1 MEPPIRPYNPN
12 GPGGPRPPVARAG
25 ERTEAALALPA
36 GSAVSESSLA
46 MRVESRR
53 GARLVA
59 DVIEVDTTTPRDD
72 LSELSD
78 LSDPLEV
85 ADDLSVAPPDE
96 PTPRRTRRRATAR
109 APEDAPHPRVKV
121 AAKPPAKVATKR
133 GAAGARSETAPPVVV
148 AAVAPVAPISD
159 GARPMA
165 RIQADDQRDVTTS
178 DSGASAAR
186 HVAAEAS
193 AQPKVIEA
201 GPVVGV
207 ADFEDIFTRF
217 QTPLTNFVFRLVG
230 NREQA
235 YDLTQD
241 VFVKAY
247 RALSAG
253 TTIQAAAR
261 SSWLYRI
268 ASNTATDAL
277 RRRRLISW
285 LPLSLFNED
294 RGVGAGMP
302 GMDLPN
308 SQQGP
313 SEEALNNSMSAFAS
327 GYDGGR
333 FEQRVADREVVQR
346 VLRRLPEKY
355 AKCLLLYEYE
365 GFSCAE
371 IAEVLSVSPSAV
383 KMRLMR
389 ARERFITLYRE
400 EVNG

>member
-1 MEPPIRPYNPN
+1 MEPPVRSYNPN
-12 GPGGPRPPVARAG
+12 GPGGARQNGASAGKRSPVADAREISSAPQLATQTAPATSPRVPRAQRPPAGRRMSRVAVATDPDQAPEVTADQAVAPHAPKGSRRASPRATG
-25 ERTEAALALPA
+25 RPGRRAAITHDAEAADDERQAADAA
-36 GSAVSESSLA
+36 GGQTSATA
-46 MRVESRR
+46 QT
-53 GARLVA
+53 
-59 DVIEVDTTTPRDD
+59 D
-72 LSELSD
+72 
-78 LSDPLEV
+78 
-85 ADDLSVAPPDE
+85 VAPPE
-96 PTPRRTRRRATAR
+96 SL
-109 APEDAPHPRVKV
+109 
-121 AAKPPAKVATKR
+121 AAF
-133 GAAGARSETAPPVVV
+133 GSLETV
-148 AAVAPVAPISD
+148 
-159 GARPMA
+159 
-165 RIQADDQRDVTTS
+165 
-178 DSGASAAR
+178 
-186 HVAAEAS
+186 EAS
-193 AQPKVIEA
+193 PGEGET
-201 GPVVGV
+201 GPVIGV

-247 RALSAG
+247 RALSGG
-253 TTIQAAAR
+253 TTIQAAAL

-302 GMDLPN
+302 GMETPSAGQTPN
-308 SQQGP
+308 
-313 SEEALNNSMSAFAS
+313 EETLATSMSAFAS
-327 GYDGGR
+327 GYDGSR
-333 FEQRVADREVVQR
+333 FEQRVADREIVQR

-355 AKCLLLYEYE
+355 AQCLLFYEYE

-371 IAEVLSVSPSAV
+371 IADMLSVSPSAV

-389 ARERFITLYRE
+389 ARERFITLYQE